1 MGFFFCTLFWT
12 SYHTCRFL
20 HELTKIFNTLFIYI
34 SIRESLLDLLL
45 KIVFQHVQLPK
56 SPSSAQNLTMGITC
70 QWIKSRD
77 ITLRL
82 KPNII
87 TYSTLSIVYSFHFS
101 PIHILRRGQKELLR
115 SQIHILLTQF
125 SSFTDAN
132 PSPWTVAIHIAFNVN
147 SYCGCFKPMLLR
159 HLHGNNTGK
168 ENYYLLHQSGSKGRG
183 WK

>member
-1 MGFFFCTLFWT
+1 MRVIAWPITENCF
-12 SYHTCRFL
+12 STCPA
-20 HELTKIFNTLFIYI
+20 
-34 SIRESLLDLLL
+34 
-45 KIVFQHVQLPK
+45 PK

-77 ITLRL
+77 ITLWL

-87 TYSTLSIVYSFHFS
+87 NYSTLSIVYSFHFS
-101 PIHILRRGQKELLR
+101 PIHILHRGQKELLR
-115 SQIHILLTQF
+115 SQIHILLIQF

-132 PSPWTVAIHIAFNVN
+132 PSPWTVAIHIAFNIH

-159 HLHGNNTGK
+159 HLRGNNTGK
-168 ENYYLLHQSGSKGRG
+168 ENYYVLHQSGRRGRR